1 MGNTKGT
8 KASEKSG
15 DIAGI
20 GDSESVLGAVV
31 LEREAE
37 KFGGDGVGFDV
48 IEGGKARNK
57 KGEVG
62 GFVVLDAE
70 VVHDQ
75 DKGDRARG
83 VTEKTGS
90 KGLVEIERLKKRD
103 ETEIGELTC
112 LFEAVHRFLYT
123 ENDVRFSR
131 LILLNE
137 REKRKARQDFGGKNV
152 SINFNELGCGKG
164 RF

>member
-8 KASEKSG
+8 KASEESG

-20 GDSESVLGAVV
+20 GDSECVLGAVV
-31 LEREAE
+31 MEREAE

-48 IEGGKARNK
+48 VQGGQARDK
-57 KGEVG
+57 KSEVRG
-62 GFVVLDAE
+62 VVVLDAE

-75 DKGDRARG
+75 DKGNRARG
-83 VTEKTGS
+83 VAEKTGG
-90 KGLVEIERLKKRD
+90 KGLVKIERLKERD
-103 ETEIGELTC
+103 ESEIGDFTC

-123 ENDVRFSR
+123 ENDARLSR
-131 LILLNE
+131 LILLDE
-137 REKRKARQDFGGKNV
+137 GEKRKARQDFGGKNV
-152 SINFNELGCGKG
+152 SMNFNELVCIKG

>member
-1 MGNTKGT
+1 VWNTKGT

-15 DIAGI
+15 DITGI
-20 GDSESVLGAVV
+20 GDSEGVLGAVV
-31 LEREAE
+31 SEREAE

-48 IEGGKARNK
+48 VEGGKARDK

-62 GFVVLDAE
+62 WVVVLDAE

-75 DKGDRARG
+75 DKGDGARG
-83 VTEKTGS
+83 VTEETGG
-90 KGLVEIERLKKRD
+90 KGLVEIKRLKKRD

-112 LFEAVHRFLYT
+112 LFETIHRFLYT
-123 ENDVRFSR
+123 ENDVRLSR

-137 REKRKARQDFGGKNV
+137 GEKKKARQDFWGKNV